1 MSIEPIKPMDDFWKQ
16 MLDELNNTTSEEW
29 TQLIEDYER
38 EMKPMM
44 EITDLCNKVLDLE
57 DAINHE
63 QLIRLCDIS
72 LVIEKDIL
80 DCYGD
85 TLSVTLVN
93 IYKGEQLLGCIDLP
107 AYGDTRFILYVK
119 TIEKQPFLRH
129 IIELLETRVQ
139 LQGETNE

>member
-1 MSIEPIKPMDDFWKQ
+1 MMKPIPPADDFWKQ
-16 MLDELNNTTSEEW
+16 MLEELEKTTDEEW

-38 EMKPMM
+38 EMKPMI
-44 EITDLCNKVLDLE
+44 ETTDLCNKVLDLV
-57 DAINHE
+57 DAIDHE

-85 TLSVTLVN
+85 TLSITLVN
-93 IYKGEQLLGCIDLP
+93 IYKGEELLGCIDLP

-119 TIEKQPFLRH
+119 TIEKQPFLQN

>member
-1 MSIEPIKPMDDFWKQ
+1 MIE
-16 MLDELNNTTSEEW
+16 T
-29 TQLIEDYER
+29 
-38 EMKPMM
+38 
-44 EITDLCNKVLDLE
+44 TDLCNKVLDLV

-93 IYKGEQLLGCIDLP
+93 IYKGEELLGCIDLP

-119 TIEKQPFLRH
+119 IIEKQPFLQN

-139 LQGETNE
+139 LQGVNKHE

>member
-1 MSIEPIKPMDDFWKQ
+1 MIE
-16 MLDELNNTTSEEW
+16 T
-29 TQLIEDYER
+29 
-38 EMKPMM
+38 
-44 EITDLCNKVLDLE
+44 TDLCNKVLDLV
-57 DAINHE
+57 DAIDHE

-119 TIEKQPFLRH
+119 AIEKQPFLRH

-139 LQGETNE
+139 LQGVNKHE

>member
-1 MSIEPIKPMDDFWKQ
+1 MTKLIKPMDDFWKQ
-16 MLDELNNTTSEEW
+16 MLDELNNTTDEEW
-29 TQLIEDYER
+29 GRFIGEFEQER
-38 EMKPMM
+38 KPMG
-44 EITDLCNKVLDLE
+44 ETTDLSNKVLDLV
-57 DAINHE
+57 DAIDHE

-85 TLSVTLVN
+85 TLSITLVN
-93 IYKGEQLLGCIDLP
+93 IYKGEELLGCIDLP
-107 AYGDTRFILYVK
+107 AYGDTRCILYVK

>member
-1 MSIEPIKPMDDFWKQ
+1 MIIEPMDDFWKQ
-16 MLDELNNTTSEEW
+16 MLDELNNTTDEEW
-29 TQLIEDYER
+29 SLFIEEYEQER
-38 EMKPMM
+38 KPMS
-44 EITDLCNKVLDLE
+44 EITDLCNKVLDLV
-57 DAINHE
+57 DTVKHE

-72 LVIEKDIL
+72 FVIEKDIL

-93 IYKGEQLLGCIDLP
+93 IYKGEELLGCIDLP
-107 AYGDTRFILYVK
+107 VYGDTRFVQYVN

-139 LQGETNE
+139 LQGGNK

>member
-1 MSIEPIKPMDDFWKQ
+1 MIIEPMDDFWKQ
-16 MLDELNNTTSEEW
+16 MLDELNNTTDEEW
-29 TQLIEDYER
+29 SLFIEEYEQER
-38 EMKPMM
+38 KPMS
-44 EITDLCNKVLDLE
+44 EITDLCNKVLDLV
-57 DAINHE
+57 DTVKHE

-93 IYKGEQLLGCIDLP
+93 IYKGEELLGCIDLP
-107 AYGDTRFILYVK
+107 VYGDTRFVQYVN

-139 LQGETNE
+139 LQGGNK

>member
-1 MSIEPIKPMDDFWKQ
+1 MTKPIKPMDDFWKQ
-16 MLDELNNTTSEEW
+16 MLDELNNTTDEEW
-29 TQLIEDYER
+29 GRFIEEYER
-38 EMKPMM
+38 EMKPMI
-44 EITDLCNKVLDLE
+44 ETTDLCNKVLDLV
-57 DAINHE
+57 DAIDHE

-85 TLSVTLVN
+85 TLSITLVN
-93 IYKGEQLLGCIDLP
+93 IYKGEELLGSIDLP
-107 AYGDTRFILYVK
+107 AYGDTRFIQYVN
-119 TIEKQPFLRH
+119 TIEKQSFLRH